1 MQIDDD
7 IYKRWYSIQN
17 HAYNSV
23 YISMFI
29 EYDKIYII
37 VTQFIYFAICFAFE
51 SKFSQS
57 SGRCIDLDDD
67 RRTSQNS
74 HHMTWVLL
82 PWSLLRLFSLLQLFF
97 FDMKS
102 MLLLGNWVWA
112 TVGITKGWSGQGQ
125 KWSRNLIKFVGPS
138 SQRICKRMFSMP
150 R

>member
-1 MQIDDD
+1 MT
-7 IYKRWYSIQN
+7 IYTSVDTVFRIMPIILSIYLCLLN
-17 HAYNSV
+17 MIRYNSN
-23 YISMFI
+23 
-29 EYDKIYII
+29 
-37 VTQFIYFAICFAFE
+37 IYFAICFAFE

-74 HHMTWVLL
+74 HHMTLVLL

-112 TVGITKGWSGQGQ
+112 TVGITKG
-125 KWSRNLIKFVGPS
+125 
-138 SQRICKRMFSMP
+138 
-150 R
+150 